1 MGTIA
6 GALVIAGGLAACGG
20 GRGSDNAAQ
29 NTAGNDK
36 IPCPHGELAKV
47 TKPVNISYWHGLT
60 AANKD
65 ELDTLTK
72 PFNGSQNK
80 VRVSCVA
87 QPTYAEVREKYLTAL
102 RGGSLP

>member
-1 MGTIA
+1 MGAIA
-6 GALVIAGGLAACGG
+6 SALVIAGGLAACGG
-20 GRGSDNAAQ
+20 GGGSDNAAQ

-65 ELDTLTK
+65 ELDK
-72 PFNGSQNK
+72 HIEQFNGSQNK
-80 VRVSCVA
+80 VHVSVVA
-87 QPTYAEVREKYLTAL
+87 QPSYDEVRQKYLTA
-102 RGGSLP
+102 